1 MLIVFIPAADTFRV
15 IHLALM
21 DGALLGSY
29 PNVDELMLDMVQSF
43 ERLEPEFITLY
54 YGADVDENDARRAA
68 DVITTRFPETDVSVV
83 NGGQPVYYFM
93 ISVE

>member
-1 MLIVFIPAADTFRV
+1 
-15 IHLALM
+15 M